1 MVLFV
6 SLSPHLEVLNTLQ
19 QSMSLFLSVL
29 PLVSSRVLS
38 THPNQKRHPALEDMQ
53 KNCKRMLL
61 LRREN
66 ASLLEGQVS
75 TFIAFISFCY
85 SFFFPF
91 YISQS
96 FKIVRSH
103 RRGVGGMRQL
113 SAADTVPASAFKRQ
127 QYHL

>member
-1 MVLFV
+1 MALFV

-19 QSMSLFLSVL
+19 QCMSLFLSVL

-66 ASLLEGQVS
+66 AGLLEGQVS
-75 TFIAFISFCY
+75 TFTALISFRNIF
-85 SFFFPF
+85 SVLNFTIFEN
-91 YISQS
+91 SS
-96 FKIVRSH
+96 LASERS
-103 RRGVGGMRQL
+103 
-113 SAADTVPASAFKRQ
+113 
-127 QYHL
+127 